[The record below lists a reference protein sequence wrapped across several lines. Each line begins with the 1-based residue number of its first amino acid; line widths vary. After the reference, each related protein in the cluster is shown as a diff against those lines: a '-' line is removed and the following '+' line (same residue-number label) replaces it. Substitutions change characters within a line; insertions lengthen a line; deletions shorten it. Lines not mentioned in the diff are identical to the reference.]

1 MNTAADKYDLVLKGG
16 RVIDPAQ
23 DLDAI
28 RDVAIAGGRIAA
40 IEADIAASRA
50 ARTVD
55 VSGAVVTPGL
65 IDMHVHV
72 YRHCTDF
79 GLPPDDAGVNAGVT
93 TIVDQGS
100 AGAWTF
106 DGFKAYCMDPAV
118 SEVFSFLSVNL
129 SGTLRGCKG
138 GPVIQNPDYIDLE
151 VMQSFI
157 ERFPRQIRGIKGHS
171 DSASWSLWGSVM
183 LRRAREIADRNKLPV
198 YVHTGE
204 LWKTDEKHRP
214 EPRSVMEETLF
225 FVRPGDL
232 LAHAYSSRDD
242 GVLGKGK
249 PSPRLVQAVR
259 DGVHLDIGHGVNFC
273 FDTARRMMDAG
284 LYPHTISTDVHG
296 DFATH
301 DNDSTLDYS
310 MVGTMSKLMALGFD
324 LPFVVRAS
332 TWNPAGVL
340 RLQDEIGS
348 LKVGTRADV
357 SVLDLVEEP
366 WEFRDCNKEVLK
378 ADRRIVPRLVVRA
391 GRALTPTNRLLRD
404 VMRARDLQAA

>member
-40 IEADIAASRA
+40 IEVDIAASRA

>member
-23 DLDAI
+23 ELDAI

-40 IEADIAASRA
+40 IDADIAASRA

-55 VSGAVVTPGL
+55 VAGAVVTPGL

-151 VMQSFI
+151 VMQRFI
-157 ERFPRQIRGIKGHS
+157 EKFPRQIRGIKGHS

-242 GVLGKGK
+242 GVLGRGK

-348 LKVGTRADV
+348 LQVGTRADV

-378 ADRRIVPRLVVRA
+378 AERRIVPRLVVRA

-404 VMRARDLQAA
+404 VVRARDLQAA